1 MKKKLLLVTLLLST
15 LVGCSSYPTNTSN
28 DKTSSKSDTT
38 SYSLAE
44 DEVDVI
50 ILAGQ
55 SNMEGNTRWYRSG
68 IQNITDEEK
77 EKYQSGFDGYAQ
89 ISYKMMGG
97 CGTTNSKKLNLTDVE
112 DPADDIQ
119 CKWNDVCLGQA
130 YDQWCF
136 GPEIG
141 IAEKIAEQKIAEQ
154 EYEKPVYII
163 KFASGGTDLYSQW
176 RSDEGMEGDRYLNFI
191 PFVKAS
197 LRSIIE
203 DEEFVPV
210 IKAFCW
216 MQGEADSYNE
226 TKKGSYEE
234 KENDLINNFIK
245 EFSNYASPNGIKF
258 IDAGISDGL
267 NKNNVPV
274 WYYYQDINNAKINNQ
289 KKDPNNRYYID
300 TIAAGLKTDINCLK
314 GGDIYHYDAESMIK
328 LGHLFGDVLI
338 NNNIIG

>member
-1 MKKKLLLVTLLLST
+1 MKKKLLLATLLLST
-15 LVGCSSYPTNTSN
+15 LVGCSTYPTNTSN

-38 SYSLAE
+38 SYSLKE

-55 SNMEGNTRWYRSG
+55 SNMEGNTRWYRNG
-68 IQNITDEEK
+68 KQTITDEEK

-89 ISYKMMGG
+89 ISYKMMGYSSN
-97 CGTTNSKKLNLTDVE
+97 TNSKKLNLTDVE
-112 DPADDIQ
+112 DPADDIE
-119 CKWNDVCLGQA
+119 CHWNEVELGQA
-130 YDQWCF
+130 YDKWCF

-141 IAEKIAEQKIAEQ
+141 IAEKIAEQ

-163 KFASGGTDLYSQW
+163 KFASGGTNLYSQW

-197 LRSIIE
+197 LRSIVE
-203 DEEFVPV
+203 DEELVPV

-216 MQGEADSYNE
+216 MQGESDSDPTY
-226 TKKGSYEE
+226 KLLYEQR
-234 KENDLINNFIK
+234 ENDLINNFTI
-245 EFSNYASPNGIKF
+245 EFSDYASPNGIKF

-267 NKNNVPV
+267 NEYGSPV
-274 WYYYQDINNAKINNQ
+274 WAYNEINTAKINNQ